1 MALSLG
7 MEEFQRR
14 EGCALAIHKHST
26 RPPTPVAK
34 DAEVYLLGLPPCGGS
49 PMDLGEHLEDLTRT
63 ADFQRLPEP
72 GVGLQDPV
80 WGTSGPQVCADA
92 LEGVGAHTER
102 FLAPLPSCPVPSAPL
117 PVTPG

>member
-1 MALSLG
+1 
-7 MEEFQRR
+7 
-14 EGCALAIHKHST
+14 
-26 RPPTPVAK
+26 
-34 DAEVYLLGLPPCGGS
+34 
-49 PMDLGEHLEDLTRT
+49 MDLGEHLEDLTRT

>member
-80 WGTSGPQVCADA
+80 WEPLG
-92 LEGVGAHTER
+92 LR
-102 FLAPLPSCPVPSAPL
+102 FVQ
-117 PVTPG
+117 TPWRG

>member
-1 MALSLG
+1 MALSLE
-7 MEEFQRR
+7 MEERR

-34 DAEVYLLGLPPCGGS
+34 DAEVYLLGLPPCGGE
-49 PMDLGEHLEDLTRT
+49 PMDLGEHLGDLTRT

-80 WGTSGPQVCADA
+80 WGPSGPEVCADA
-92 LEGVGAHTER
+92 LEGVGAHTELS
-102 FLAPLPSCPVPSAPL
+102 FTLLPCPFSPPPCDSRL
-117 PVTPG
+117 R